1 MIGAIYARYSD
12 GPQQT
17 DQSIEGQVR
26 DCEKYAEQNG
36 IQVAEVY
43 ADRHISGRS
52 TAGRTEFLRM
62 LDDARRGCFECVI
75 VWKIDRFGRNRQD
88 IALAKMQLKR
98 AGVQLRYAVESVPDG
113 PEGIILESVLEG
125 LAEYYSADLSQKVK
139 RGIRENINKG
149 ISYGMIP
156 LGYKLDAERH
166 ILIDEETAPL
176 VREAFRMH
184 INGATKRQISDMLAR
199 NGILSRNGTPYS
211 TNAIFRMLRNER
223 YIGKWSLQQ
232 PVLHHIAILDMNTYN
247 TAQASHKAHRGHPVK
262 EYILSGIAFCE
273 CGEPLVGDMC
283 TSKNGSQHRYYMCR
297 SARKKKGCGNGRI
310 QKDRLEEAV
319 IRATCQDMLT
329 DEMIEKMCAGIMR
342 YQEEEYDP
350 VNSFTAQ
357 LKSVRERKDNIVK
370 AIENGVDAR
379 TLAHRLKSLEAE
391 EDELTVKI
399 ANMQVR
405 HPRLTEE
412 QVRALLRR
420 YQRMDVTDPD
430 VRREM
435 IRTFV
440 ARVELKKDAVLLL
453 YNLTDSPCRSVRTAS
468 DWWALCAA
476 VRTPVVRGTLAAYLI
491 RLAI

>member
-12 GPQQT
+12 GANQT
-17 DQSIEGQVR
+17 DQSIEGQVH
-26 DCEKYAEQNG
+26 DCERYAEQNG
-36 IQVAEVY
+36 IRIVEVY

-62 LDDARRGCFECVI
+62 LNDAKRGCFDCVI

-88 IALAKMQLKR
+88 IAIAKMQLKK
-98 AGVQLRYAVESVPDG
+98 AGVQLKFAAESVPDS

-139 RGIRENINKG
+139 RGIRENQAKG

-156 LGYKLDAERH
+156 IGYKLDAERH
-166 ILIDEETAPL
+166 IIIDEEKASF

-184 INGATKRQISDMLAR
+184 ISGATKKQISDMFAK

-211 TNAIFRMLRNER
+211 TNAIFRMLRNRR
-223 YIGKWSLQQ
+223 YIGEWALQQ
-232 PVLHHIAILDMNTYN
+232 NIQPHMAILDMNTYN
-247 TAQASHKAHRGHPVK
+247 TAQASHKAHRGHPVE

-310 QKDRLEEAV
+310 QKYRLEEAV

-357 LKSVRERKDNIVK
+357 LESVRERKDNIVK

-379 TLAHRLKSLEAE
+379 TLASRLKALEAE
-391 EDELTVKI
+391 EDELIVKI
-399 ANMQVR
+399 SNAQVK
-405 HPRLTEE
+405 HPRLSEE
-412 QVRALLRR
+412 QVMVLLKR

-430 VRREM
+430 VRREL

-440 ARVELKKDAVLLL
+440 ARVELKKDAILLL

-468 DWWALCAA
+468 EWWALCAS
-476 VRTPVVRGTLAAYLI
+476 VRTPVIRGSLCGYLI